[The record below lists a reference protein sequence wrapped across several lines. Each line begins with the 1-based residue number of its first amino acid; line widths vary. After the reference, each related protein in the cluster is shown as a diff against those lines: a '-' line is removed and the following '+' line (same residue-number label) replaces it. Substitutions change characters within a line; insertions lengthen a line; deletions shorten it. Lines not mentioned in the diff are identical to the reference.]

1 MKLVITFLTCILL
14 LSCKKQLDNS
24 SISIKKNILSIELEQ
39 SIDDDFYFYEFRYTD
54 FPIFTQNYQFPRLYK
69 DKIERFK
76 GIPKLDSFQVVTSY
90 FQYSTK
96 LYELY
101 KSNYLNEG
109 DYDNTILNDSLTFL
123 KNPLNYQI
131 NAISGFK
138 NTKQIVIVDGN
149 NNNDFSDDRILEF
162 DENFRLNHN
171 NSKEIINKLPVLD
184 FYHKYHIGNQVFNFN
199 RKIQIFPYTNHPHS
213 YLIGEEVDE
222 LSNNYTLMMRLKD
235 YYKSNFEI
243 SDIKYT
249 VAIQGKNK
257 ESLNVII
264 KPDSIVYDKY
274 DISFQKSFE
283 YYISD
288 TVKLA
293 NNYYKIDSISN
304 SFKFLY
310 FTKLDNNK
318 DFKSSEYRFGDQIS
332 DYTLSDLSN
341 NKVKLSAI
349 IDNNKKYIFI
359 DFWGTWCAPCL
370 EHLPELKE
378 LHNDYSNSINFIGVA
393 LDENPSKVNNFI
405 IKNNIDWFNAFVD
418 REDRKGTIIS
428 GLKVTAYPTY
438 ILLNENF
445 EIIYRGGTSSLK
457 DFKELLRKL

>member
-1 MKLVITFLTCILL
+1 MKLIIIFFISILL
-14 LSCKKQLDNS
+14 FSCTKEIDKSSNS
-24 SISIKKNILSIELEQ
+24 TEENILSIKLKQ

-54 FPIFTQNYQFPRLYK
+54 FPIFTQNHKFPRLYK
-69 DKIERFK
+69 DKFKKFK
-76 GIPKLDSFQVVTSY
+76 GIPKLDSFQLVTSY

-96 LYELY
+96 MYELY
-101 KSNYLNEG
+101 KNNYLNEG
-109 DYDNTILNDSLTFL
+109 NYDKTILNDSLTFL
-123 KNPLNYQI
+123 KKTLDYQI
-131 NAISGFK
+131 NIVTGFK
-138 NTKQIVIVDGN
+138 KNKQIVIVDSN
-149 NNNDFSDDRILEF
+149 NNNDFSDDRVLEF

-171 NSKEIINKLPVLD
+171 NSREIIDKLPILD
-184 FYHKYHIGNQVFNFN
+184 FYHKYHNGNQVFDFN

-235 YYKSNFEI
+235 YYRSSFKVSN
-243 SDIKYT
+243 IKYT
-249 VAIQGKNK
+249 VAIQGKNI
-257 ESLNVII
+257 ERLNVII

-304 SFKFLY
+304 SFKYLY
-310 FTKLDNNK
+310 FTKLNK
-318 DFKSSEYRFGDQIS
+318 NFNPSEYRFGDKIS
-332 DYTLSDLSN
+332 DYTLSDLSG
-341 NKVKLSAI
+341 NKTNLSSV
-349 IDNNKKYIFI
+349 IDNNKKYTFI

-378 LHNDYSNSINFIGVA
+378 LHNDYSSSINFIGVA
-393 LDENPSKVNNFI
+393 LDENPNKVSEFI
-405 IKNNIDWFNAFVD
+405 TKNNIDWFNAFVN

-445 EIIYRGGTSSLK
+445 EIVYRGGTSSLK
-457 DFKELLRKL
+457 DFRELLRKL